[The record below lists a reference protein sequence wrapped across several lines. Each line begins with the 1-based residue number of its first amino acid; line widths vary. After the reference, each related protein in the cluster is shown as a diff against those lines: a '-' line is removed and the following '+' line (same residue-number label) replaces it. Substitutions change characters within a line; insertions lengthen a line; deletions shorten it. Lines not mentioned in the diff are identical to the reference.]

1 MSAAEL
7 QWLSGHL
14 GHDVATHKKS
24 YRLHPTAVEI
34 TKVGKL
40 LLALEGIQFVQV
52 VDNCILCC
60 YMLYSITFIQL
71 SVWFCSVVLRSD
83 GVQQLLMSFAFAKCA
98 LFFQL
103 RLFNIC

>member
-40 LLALEGIQFVQV
+40 LLALEGIQFV
-52 VDNCILCC
+52 
-60 YMLYSITFIQL
+60 
-71 SVWFCSVVLRSD
+71 
-83 GVQQLLMSFAFAKCA
+83 
-98 LFFQL
+98 
-103 RLFNIC
+103 